1 MRFALL
7 CDFKYNIYKCEMFK
21 GRSEEMFIDNTIE
34 LDVTCLPRIL
44 QSLIDE
50 CEKNDN
56 KDTDIMYMS
65 NSDALEVMS
74 KQCLIERQITERQ
87 LNLIFRKY
95 CGLR

>member
-1 MRFALL
+1 
-7 CDFKYNIYKCEMFK
+7 
-21 GRSEEMFIDNTIE
+21 MFIDNTIE

-44 QSLIDE
+44 QSLIEE
-50 CEKNDN
+50 CEKNDY
-56 KDTDIMYMS
+56 KETDIMYMS